1 MEITK
6 FSEKKIVAFYLPQ
19 FHTIPEND
27 KWWGKGF
34 TEWTNTKKAV
44 PLFEGH
50 EQPKT
55 PLNNNY
61 YDLSDVTVMEKQA
74 KLAQK
79 YSVFGFCYYHY
90 WFKDGKKL
98 LEKPIEQMLEDKKV
112 DIPFCLCWANENWTR
127 NWDGGNREIIMKQ
140 DYGSTDDWKKHFSY
154 LLRFFKDDRYLTWN
168 NCPILVIYK
177 PEQIINFN
185 KMIECFRELSVK
197 SGFDG
202 IKILSQYPNT
212 FYGDRNDKLKI
223 DYQIKFQ
230 PVMSLLT
237 KVFSNVDLESTSQK
251 FRFYI
256 KKQFK
261 DVKLFQSLLYA
272 RRKKIQESVVKQ
284 LEINDYDEAWDIILN
299 KEPFDE
305 SLISGGFTSWDN
317 TARNKNGMLYKGSS
331 PDKFGHYMTELLKKP
346 SAMNLVFV
354 NAWNEWA
361 EGAYLEPDERYGYAY
376 LEALKKAVD
385 STQM

>member
-1 MEITK
+1 MEIGK
-6 FSEKKIVAFYLPQ
+6 SKSKRVIALYLPQ

-27 KWWGKGF
+27 KWWGEGF
-34 TEWTNTKKAV
+34 TEWTNTKKAM

-61 YDLSDVTVMEKQA
+61 YDLSNVTVMEYQA
-74 KLAQK
+74 ELAKK
-79 YSVFGFCYYHY
+79 YGVFGFCYYHY
-90 WFKDGKKL
+90 WFKNGKKL

-127 NWDGGNREIIMKQ
+127 NWDGGNREIIMEQ
-140 DYGSTDDWKKHFSY
+140 DYGSIKDWQKHFSY
-154 LLRFFKDDRYLTWN
+154 LLLFFKDARYMLYN
-168 NCPILVIYK
+168 NRPLLVIYK
-177 PEQIINFN
+177 PEQIVNFN
-185 KMIECFRELSVK
+185 EMIETFDTMAKK

-202 IKILSQYPNT
+202 IIILSQYPNT
-212 FYGDRNDKLKI
+212 FYGERDDRLLI

-230 PVMSLLT
+230 PVMSLQTKFYLSHGLT
-237 KVFSNVDLESTSQK
+237 KSKITLNKAIRKLNALK
-251 FRFYI
+251 MFRSFLNIKRKIHRSSSI
-256 KKQFK
+256 KK
-261 DVKLFQSLLYA
+261 
-272 RRKKIQESVVKQ
+272 
-284 LEINDYDEAWDIILN
+284 LEVNDYDEAWDIILN

-305 SLISGGFTSWDN
+305 SVISGGFTSWDN
-317 TARNKNGMLYKGSS
+317 TARNKNGMLFKGAS
-331 PDKFGHYMTELLKKP
+331 PEKFEHYMIELLKKP

-385 STQM
+385 SQ